1 VTGRGGL
8 DRNGVT
14 IRLVLT
20 TVTLRRLGL
29 RWPFV
34 ALLLCSGL
42 VVDNVKAQ
50 AIPAQLSDQEFWQLF
65 VRTSEADG
73 VFEDENYVSNELGY
87 ERTMQRLQDT
97 VPRGGVF
104 LGVGPE
110 QNFHYIAAL
119 KPSIAFVIDIRR
131 QNAIEHLMY
140 KALFE
145 LADDRGDF
153 LAKLFSRPKPDGL
166 DATSDVDALFRAFA
180 TARPGKQL
188 FAETLAGIEQVLIEG
203 HRFPL
208 DERDR
213 AALAKVLTAFY
224 EAGPDLMYVFRG
236 TAEKHPTYT
245 QMMTAKDAAGRAWSF
260 LGTAEAFEYI
270 RVKQRQNLIVPVVGD
285 FAGTKALRA
294 VGDYL
299 REHGSRVDVLYAS
312 NVEPYL
318 FGAGTWKAFYENVL
332 ALPVAESAIVIRSFF
347 GSTVRE
353 CAALRPTI
361 RTPVIGSIG
370 PLLAAYRK
378 GEIRSQCDVVTLSR

>member
-1 VTGRGGL
+1 MIAIMTS
-8 DRNGVT
+8 
-14 IRLVLT
+14 
-20 TVTLRRLGL
+20 RRLEVRRL
-29 RWPFV
+29 FI
-34 ALLLCSGL
+34 ALLLCAGL
-42 VVDNVKAQ
+42 SSSIGTAQ
-50 AIPAQLSDQEFWQLF
+50 DTIPALLTDREFWQLF
-65 VRTSEADG
+65 VSTSEADG
-73 VFEDENYVSNELGY
+73 FFEDENYVSNELGY

-97 VPRGGVF
+97 VQPGGVF

-119 KPSIAFVIDIRR
+119 KPSIAFIVDIRR
-131 QNAIEHLMY
+131 QNAIQHLMY

-153 LAKLFSRPKPDGL
+153 LAKVFSRPKPDGL
-166 DATSDVDALFRAFA
+166 DASSAVDALFGAFA
-180 TARPGKQL
+180 TVRPEKQL
-188 FAETLAGIEQVLIEG
+188 FTETLAGIEQVLMER

-213 AALAKVLTAFY
+213 AALAKVFTAFY

-236 TAEKHPTYT
+236 TAEKHPTYR
-245 QMMTAKDAAGRAWSF
+245 QMMTVKDAAGRNWSY
-260 LGTAEAFEYI
+260 LATAEAFEYI
-270 RVKQRQNLIVPVVGD
+270 REKQRQNLIVPVVGD
-285 FAGTKALRA
+285 FAGPKALRA
-294 VGDYL
+294 VGAYL
-299 REHGSRVDVLYAS
+299 RAHGGRVNVFYAS

-318 FGAGTWKAFYENVL
+318 FGAGTWKAFYDNLL

-370 PLLAAYRK
+370 PLLDAYRK
-378 GEIRSQCDVVTLSR
+378 GEIRSQCDLVTLSR